1 MARRVLKR
9 LLYRLYERQLLTEIL
24 GEPLPRHIGLIQDG
38 HRRYSRDV
46 GLATLADGYRIGAD
60 KTEEVLTWC
69 AELDIPTVTLWALST
84 DNLARP
90 AADVADILEVIEAKM
105 AQWIQGGLAQRLGMR
120 IRPIGL
126 LELLP
131 PSALQ
136 ALRTAEA
143 ATRHHQRRLLNVAV
157 GYGGRQ
163 EIVDAVKGHLRDCW
177 SRGDRPDEILEAL
190 TPGTVDKYLYT
201 YDCPDP
207 DLIIR
212 TSGRCDSPVSCCG
225 RAPIASSISVTSS
238 GLRSARSISCEESGA
253 ISAGTGASVD
263 ERTSPPGRVS
273 ARGRRDGCRQYSRR
287 SVSVRSNGISVC
299 HPRAFR
305 VFDGSPSST
314 ITSDG
319 AKPLQVDPDGDPL
332 RPRAVE
338 IEVEHVLDRPS
349 PEQRL

>member
-1 MARRVLKR
+1 VARRVLKR

-46 GLATLADGYRIGAD
+46 GLATLADGYRIGAE
-60 KTEEVLTWC
+60 KTEEVLMWC

-90 AADVADILEVIEAKM
+90 AADVADILEVIETKM
-105 AQWIQGGLAQRLGMR
+105 AEWIQGGLAQRLGMR
-120 IRPIGL
+120 IRLIGL

-131 PSALQ
+131 PAALE
-136 ALRTAEA
+136 ALRTAEV
-143 ATRHHQRRLLNVAV
+143 ATRHHDRRLLNVAV

-177 SRGDRPDEILEAL
+177 SRGDGPDEILESL

-212 TSGRCDSPVSCCG
+212 TSGEVRLSGFMLWQSAYSEFYFCDVQWP
-225 RAPIASSISVTSS
+225 
-238 GLRSARSISCEESGA
+238 
-253 ISAGTGASVD
+253 
-263 ERTSPPGRVS
+263 
-273 ARGRRDGCRQYSRR
+273 
-287 SVSVRSNGISVC
+287 
-299 HPRAFR
+299 AFR
-305 VFDGSPSST
+305 KIDF
-314 ITSDG
+314 
-319 AKPLQVDPDGDPL
+319 L
-332 RPRAVE
+332 RAIR
-338 IEVEHVLDRPS
+338 S
-349 PEQRL
+349 YQRRHRRFGR